1 MIAEKKSTA
10 PIYFVIRPCVPVLE
24 VPKWTP
30 NYTLALKAARELGC
44 IVTNESWLR
53 TQGEQIRVAFRYKT
67 SRGSVEVDYAR
78 PVKVS
83 VDNINL
89 DQFEQNQP

>member
-1 MIAEKKSTA
+1 MNETPMIAEKKSTA

-53 TQGEQIRVAFRYKT
+53 SQGEQIRVAFSYKT
-67 SRGSVEVDYAR
+67 TKGRLGVDYTR

-83 VDNINL
+83 LDNINL
-89 DQFEQNQP
+89 EQF